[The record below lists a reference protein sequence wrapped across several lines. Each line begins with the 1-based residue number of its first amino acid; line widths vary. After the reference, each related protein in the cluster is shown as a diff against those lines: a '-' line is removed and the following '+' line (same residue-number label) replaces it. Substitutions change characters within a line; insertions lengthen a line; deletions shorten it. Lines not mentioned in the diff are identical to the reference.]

1 MPCGYSPLGR
11 PIDILKKYGVI
22 NLDKPSNPSS
32 HEVVAWIKRIL
43 KVDKTGHSGTLDPKV
58 TGCLITC
65 INNSTRLV
73 KAQQSAGKEYVA
85 VVKLHGKIDKV
96 KKLEKALET
105 LTGACFQRPPLIS
118 AVKKELRVRTIYE
131 TKLLEYDEKRDMGI
145 FWVSCEAGTY
155 IRTLCVHIGYLLGCG
170 AHMAELRRVR
180 SGALKEDKSMVT
192 MHDVKD
198 AQWHFEQ
205 YGKEE
210 YLRRVIMP
218 LEILLINYPRIV
230 VKDTS
235 INAVC
240 YGAQLML
247 PGVLRY
253 ESNIECGQEVI
264 LISTKGEAVA
274 LAIAQM
280 TTSTM
285 ATCDHGIVARTK
297 RVIMDRDTY
306 DKKWKLG
313 PFAQKK
319 EEFKKDGKLDKFGR
333 IVDKTPEAWK
343 MLFGDSETATNVKDV
358 AKKLGKD
365 VPEQQAGKVSKK
377 VEEEESDDETEKK
390 RDKKKKDK
398 KDKKEKKEKK
408 SKKAKK
414 EDSDESD

>member
-1 MPCGYSPLGR
+1 MNR

-32 HEVVAWIKRIL
+32 HEVVAWVKRIL
-43 KVDKTGHSGTLDPKV
+43 KVEKTGHSGTLDPKV

-65 INNSTRLV
+65 LTNATRLV
-73 KAQQSAGKEYVA
+73 KAQQSAGKEYIA
-85 VVKLHGKIDKV
+85 VVKFHGKVDKV
-96 KKLEKALET
+96 KKVEKALET
-105 LTGACFQRPPLIS
+105 LTGALFQRPPLIS
-118 AVKKELRVRTIYE
+118 AVKKELRVRTVYE
-131 TKLLEYDEKRDMGI
+131 SKLIEYDEKRDMGI

-155 IRTLCVHIGYLLGCG
+155 VRTLCVHLGYLLGVG
-170 AHMAELRRVR
+170 AHMQELRRCR
-180 SGALKEDKSMVT
+180 SGSLKEDNTMVT

-198 AQWHFEQ
+198 AQWYFEQ

-218 LEILLINYPRIV
+218 LEILLITYPRVV

-235 INAVC
+235 VNAIC

-253 ESNIECGQEVI
+253 ESNIEVGTEII
-264 LISTKGEAVA
+264 LITTKGEAIA

-297 RVIMDRDTY
+297 RVIMDRDVY

-313 PFAQKK
+313 PYAKKK
-319 EEFKKDGKLDKFGR
+319 EELKSEGKLDKYGR
-333 IVDKTPEAWK
+333 VVDKTPEAWK
-343 MLFGDSETATNVKDV
+343 MLFGDSEKATNVNEV
-358 AKKLGKD
+358 AAAVASSAPKAAAKAAD
-365 VPEQQAGKVSKK
+365 SDA
-377 VEEEESDDETEKK
+377 EEEVVEKK
-390 RDKKKKDK
+390 RDKKKDKKDK
-398 KDKKEKKEKK
+398 KDKKEKKSKK
-408 SKKAKK
+408 SKK
-414 EDSDESD
+414 EESDSD